1 MKIVDLNILL
11 CAINRDAHH
20 HRAIRRWWET
30 SLAGEEPIGLSWL
43 VILGFLR
50 LATNPKVFPKPLRV
64 EEALRRVDDRLS
76 HPNVKVVSETAEHL
90 RILRRLLHLTG
101 SAGNL
106 TSDAHLAAL
115 AIEYSAVLVSC
126 DSDFSRF
133 PQLQWQNPI

>member
-11 CAINRDAHH
+11 YAVNRDAYH
-20 HRAIRRWWET
+20 HRTVRRWWEAA
-30 SLAGEEPIGLSWL
+30 LADEEPIGLSWL
-43 VILGFLR
+43 VLLGFLR

-64 EEALRRVDDRLS
+64 EDALRRVDGWLS
-76 HPNVKVVSETAEHL
+76 HPNVRLVVETAEHW
-90 RILRRLLHLTG
+90 RILRGLLQATG

-115 AIEYSAVLVSC
+115 ALEYGSVLISC

-133 PQLQWQNPI
+133 PRLQWQNPI